1 MADAATTYS
10 ITIDNAIEGHRY
22 EAYQIFAGELSTD
35 GLSLSNIVWGSG
47 VSEDGKNHFN
57 DAKTK
62 AETLKNEAD
71 AKVFAKEVSEYLTT
85 PAGRANTVT
94 NGKYVINNLTSG
106 YYLIK
111 DQDNSLN
118 DKNDT
123 YTSYILKVVKDISVK
138 PKSDKPSSEKKVKD
152 VNDSTGDESNWQDSA
167 DCK

>member
-1 MADAATTYS
+1 MKHLKKIVSLLLTAVMVLAMCIPVMADAATTYS

-71 AKVFAKEVSEYLTT
+71 AKVFAKEVRSVYKELHADHETG
-85 PAGRANTVT
+85 AA
-94 NGKYVINNLTSG
+94 
-106 YYLIK
+106 
-111 DQDNSLN
+111 DN
-118 DKNDT
+118 K
-123 YTSYILKVVKDISVK
+123 
-138 PKSDKPSSEKKVKD
+138 
-152 VNDSTGDESNWQDSA
+152 
-167 DCK
+167 